1 MKIFQP
7 NESFERKIFS
17 KKDKAFFPSSKRI
30 ETCSVTSDAQ
40 RSSSVTQESNRL
52 QRSIA
57 GIVRIGD
64 KGRRSRN
71 ATWARMRA
79 FRTTKQGGWGGVAG
93 GIETFSTCLSSMC
106 LSSMCVEILAT
117 RFKGFVKTRAH
128 ILSCWSLPNGRHFL
142 SLDKRLFINGLQKSK

>member
-7 NESFERKIFS
+7 NESFEWKIFS

-93 GIETFSTCLSSMC
+93 GIETFSTCLF
-106 LSSMCVEILAT
+106 SMCVEILAT